1 MKKYKAI
8 LFDLDG
14 TLADTCEGVYASV
27 KYAAEKERLPEA
39 DDALLKKFI
48 GPPLHQTFRTEYG
61 LSEEGVDKAVA
72 AFREFYGREGVY
84 MCTPYEGMDKLLVG
98 LKNAGYKIGTATYK
112 REDYAKALLKRK
124 LPDVFDVIHGAD
136 PEGKLT
142 KADIVEKVI
151 AELGAD
157 KTDTVLVGDSFYDAE
172 GAAAAGVDFI
182 AVTYGFGFRFVSDT
196 EKYPTV
202 NCCTTVRELA
212 EAFGV

>member
-27 KYAAEKERLPEA
+27 RYAAEKEGLPEA

-84 MCTPYEGMDKLLVG
+84 MCTPYGGMDKLLIS
-98 LKNAGYKIGTATYK
+98 LKSAGYKIGTATYK
-112 REDYAKALLKRK
+112 REDYAKALLKKK

-142 KADIVEKVI
+142 KADIVEMVI
-151 AELGAD
+151 SELGAD
-157 KTDTVLVGDSFYDAE
+157 RAETVLIGDSFYDAE

-182 AVTYGFGFRFVSDT
+182 AVTYGFGFRTRADA

-202 NCCTTVRELA
+202 GCCGSTGELA
-212 EAFGV
+212 ELFNV